1 MTHKSKQVLSADGN
15 PIRKENYNFQY
26 NFTEDE
32 LKEKSKQLARSCD
45 ERNNLEDQKKSVMS
59 DFKSKIDSKNAEI
72 NITSGHI
79 NNGYEWLTKTC
90 DVEYDFDNSKKIFY
104 YNNDRVGVE
113 KMSPQDYQLK
123 AGIETEEAES

>member
-1 MTHKSKQVLSADGN
+1 MTKTKQTLSPAGN

-26 NFTEDE
+26 NFTEEE

-72 NITSGHI
+72 NIASGHI

-90 DVEYDFDNSKKIFY
+90 DVEYDFDHGKKIFY
-104 YNNDRVGVE
+104 YNDLRVGVE
-113 KMSPQDYQLK
+113 KMTKDDYQIK
-123 AGIETEEAES
+123 ANLETEEAES